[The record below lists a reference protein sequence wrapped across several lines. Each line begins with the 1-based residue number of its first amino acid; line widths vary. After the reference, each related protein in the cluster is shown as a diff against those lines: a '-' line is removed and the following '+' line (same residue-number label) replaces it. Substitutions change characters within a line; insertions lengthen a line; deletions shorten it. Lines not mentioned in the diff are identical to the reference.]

1 VNDLLPLAVSEVLAG
16 ERTFA
21 VHHSDA
27 SALAATLPDGC
38 ASLLWCDIPYHGAI
52 DAAWDNV
59 WPSDADFLAAVA
71 GWCAEWRRIL
81 APNGSLYLFASPAMA
96 WAVEG
101 VVRQSFEVLTNIRW
115 VKPAHSTKAE
125 MFVKAD
131 LRAPF
136 PASETILFCEQR
148 GSDSVALN
156 RSGYA
161 AKCDEAR
168 GFVFEPLR
176 AYFDGER
183 RRSGLSSAQIQEG
196 MKARTGVRYTFCRHT
211 FSRSQWEMP
220 TPEQYAAAQDLFN
233 AEGAAEGRPYLRA
246 DYEAL
251 RADYEALRRPFFA
264 VPERP
269 YTDAWTFPTVQAYE
283 GKHPCEKPAEMCEHA
298 VLTSSRPGDLVVDLF
313 GGSGAMGSAALANG
327 RRFLGGDADAHWADH
342 ARRRCE
348 MTLATGRTAT
358 RSVVVADPRQ
368 GRLF

>member
-1 VNDLLPLAVSEVLAG
+1 MSKPY
-16 ERTFA
+16 A
-21 VHHSDA
+21 VHHLDSLT
-27 SALAATLPDGC
+27 LAASLPPGS
-38 ASLLWCDIPYHGAI
+38 AHLLWCDIPYHGAI
-52 DAAWDNV
+52 DAAWDNQ
-59 WPSDADFLAAVA
+59 WPTDAAFLAWVGEQCHA
-71 GWCAEWRRIL
+71 WRRLL
-81 APNGSLYLFASPAMA
+81 AANGSLYVFCSPAMA

-101 VVRQSFEVLTNIRW
+101 VVREWFEVLTNIRW
-115 VKPAHSTKAE
+115 SKPAHSTKAE
-125 MFVKAD
+125 MFVKED
-131 LRAPF
+131 LRSPF

-148 GSDSVALN
+148 GADSVALN

-183 RRSGLSSAQIQEG
+183 KRSGLSSAQIQEG
-196 MKARTGVRYTFCRHT
+196 MKARTGVRYTFDRHT

-220 TPEQYAAAQDLFN
+220 TPEQFAAARDLFD

-269 YTDAWTFPTVQAYE
+269 YTDTWTFPTVQAYE
-283 GKHPCEKPAEMCEHA
+283 GKHPCEKPPEMCRHA
-298 VLTSSRPGDLVVDLF
+298 LLTSTRPGDTVVDLYC
-313 GGSGAMGSAALANG
+313 GSGIMLAEAVALNRVAI
-327 RRFLGGDADAHWADH
+327 GGDAAKEWAD
-342 ARRRCE
+342 AAERRCE
-348 MTLATGRTAT
+348 MARATGRTAT
-358 RSVVVADPRQ
+358 RKMGEKVAANQ